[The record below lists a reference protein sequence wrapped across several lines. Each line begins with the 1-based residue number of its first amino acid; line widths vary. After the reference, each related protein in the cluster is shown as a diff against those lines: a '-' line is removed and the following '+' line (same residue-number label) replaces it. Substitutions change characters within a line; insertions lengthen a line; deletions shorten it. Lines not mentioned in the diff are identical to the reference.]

1 MDRFSKRLINR
12 SPCSLFVFSKRPFL
26 FKVLFSLWDVI
37 SSCAVCA
44 RLPGLVLSTCLYL
57 LWKISPQ
64 CSAVTLGCFRDCETL
79 HRDTGGNICFA
90 VKLKSKGIAGFVC
103 FPAFAV
109 KAWCILKSCLRLLSG
124 ILGIFAFPLIHLTE
138 KFFFPG
144 DPDPVLRCIVS
155 GFFANAAKFHS
166 TGAYRWLYTV
176 SLQLVLGWKLPWW
189 INLSLI
195 NKQMFL
201 LICN

>member
-1 MDRFSKRLINR
+1 MDRFSRRLINR

-44 RLPGLVLSTCLYL
+44 WVLGLVLSTCLYL
-57 LWKISPQ
+57 LWKINLQ
-64 CSAVTLGCFRDCETL
+64 CSAVTLGCFRDCGTL
-79 HRDTGGNICFA
+79 HGDTGGSIRFLGSSFCFA

-103 FPAFAV
+103 SPAFAV
-109 KAWCILKSCLRLLSG
+109 KAWYSLKSCLRWLRG
-124 ILGIFAFPLIHLTE
+124 ILGVFAFPLTHLTE

-166 TGAYRWLYTV
+166 TGAYRWLFTV
-176 SLQLVLGWKLPWW
+176 SL
-189 INLSLI
+189 
-195 NKQMFL
+195 
-201 LICN
+201 